1 MGSFTSPNFCDELT
15 FVQIHAISFSPV
27 DDLIAS
33 GGDDGQLV
41 VMDVVTGYS
50 KLYISAHTDWIR
62 CVTYS
67 RDGKK
72 IATCSDDSTIVI
84 WDADSGE
91 RLLEPLEGH
100 TGPVLSIQFSLGG
113 NFLVSGS

>member
-1 MGSFTSPNFCDELT
+1 MSSLLT
-15 FVQIHAISFSPV
+15 QIHAISFSPI
-27 DDLIAS
+27 DDRIAS

-41 VMDVVTGYS
+41 VMDADSGEY
-50 KLYISAHTDWIR
+50 KIYITAHTDWIR

-72 IATCSDDSTIVI
+72 IATCSDDSTIII
-84 WDADSGE
+84 WNADSGE

-100 TGPVLSIQFSLGG
+100 TGPVLSIEFSPGG
-113 NFLVSGS
+113 NFLVSGNHVP